1 MASSIV
7 RILTIIMLGIAYA
20 IIIGFTISGDL
31 PVLLAIGVF
40 AAVSIVGICGIYES
54 STTVDQRD

>member
-1 MASSIV
+1 VASSIV

>member
-54 STTVDQRD
+54 SMSNDQRD